1 MTPALEKPLKLQVP
15 WSNLVWLGLVLVAC
29 YAPVLKALVGSWDDP
44 DMGHGYF
51 VPLAAGFIVWQKRE
65 ELLNI
70 KPKPN
75 WWGLLVVIMGG
86 SLLIVATLGVELFL
100 SRIAF
105 VITLT
110 GVVWLLGGNE
120 MLKKL
125 AFPLFLLC
133 FMVPIP
139 SIIFYRITF
148 KLQILASQLAEWA
161 LDVISIPVAREGNIL
176 ELPTQKLSVVEACSG
191 IRSLLTL
198 TFLTLVYGYFF
209 EKKTWIRVWLFLGTI
224 PIAIVANASRVTI
237 TGVMSQ
243 IKPELAEGF
252 FHETTGIVIFFVA
265 LLLLVM
271 VHRVTVRA
279 AKIVSVRRVPA

>member
-1 MTPALEKPLKLQVP
+1 MTPVLEKPLKLQWP
-15 WSNLVWLGLVLVAC
+15 WTNFAWLGLLLIAC
-29 YAPVLKALVGSWDDP
+29 YAPVLKALVGAWDDP

-51 VPLAAGFIVWQKRE
+51 VPLAAGFIVWQQRE
-65 ELLNI
+65 ELLAI

-75 WWGLLVVIMGG
+75 WWGLVVVAIGG
-86 SLLIVATLGVELFL
+86 IQLILATLGVELFL
-100 SRIAF
+100 SRTAF
-105 VITLT
+105 VITLI
-110 GVVWLLGGNE
+110 GVVWLLGGNL

-125 AFPLFLLC
+125 AFPLFLLF

-148 KLQILASQLAEWA
+148 KLQILASQLAYGA
-161 LDVISIPVAREGNIL
+161 LSVLDIPVLREGNIL
-176 ELPTQKLSVVEACSG
+176 ELPTQRLSVVEACSG

-198 TFLTLVYGYFF
+198 TFLTLVYGHFF
-209 EKKTWIRVWLFLGTI
+209 EKRTWLRVVLFLATI
-224 PIAIVANASRVTI
+224 PIAIVANASRVTL

-265 LLLLVM
+265 LLLLVLF
-271 VHRVTVRA
+271 HRVTIRTIKFVNARS
-279 AKIVSVRRVPA
+279 KP